1 MAFLAMHAKA
11 VLFFVLGVLVSGVVA
26 ATTHAAYAQ
35 FGRPQPSAVSLSWY
49 FQRAEV
55 PGTGQGVIAAKC
67 PSTERVVSGGFKLI
81 NVNDGSRV
89 HVLQS
94 YPDNFENA
102 YVVVVS
108 NGFASPIVAYADVG
122 CAKP

>member
-1 MAFLAMHAKA
+1 MSFLNGSVKA
-11 VLFFVLGVLVSGVVA
+11 TIFFALGVLATCVVV

-35 FGRPQPSAVSLSWY
+35 FGLRQAGQVVGSLIWS

-55 PGTGQGVIAAKC
+55 PTGQGSVVAKC
-67 PSTERVVSGGFKLI
+67 PAGDVVISGGYKLV
-81 NVNDGSRV
+81 NVDASRT

-102 YVVVVS
+102 YVVVIL
-108 NGFASPIVAYADVG
+108 NNYPSPITAYSDVG
-122 CAKP
+122 CAKK